1 MKYNDKKKYQIAM
14 RRLYSTN
21 TPSKQIVELIGTDKQ
36 GFIDH
41 INKYLLEGMNK
52 ENFGKVWSLDHI
64 VPVDLFD
71 FDNLND
77 LKLCYNFINIMPMF
91 INDNRI
97 KGASVHFSL
106 DKLKLLRIAFSK
118 NESDVDSLYTKVCDE
133 LIEKCEKEIN
143 CTYQKYLL
151 PL

>member
-14 RRLYSTN
+14 RRLYATN
-21 TPSKQIVELIGTDKQ
+21 TPSKQIIELLGIDKI
-36 GFIDH
+36 GFIQH
-41 INKYLLEGMNK
+41 IDKYLLEGMTK

-91 INDNRI
+91 INDNRL

-106 DKLKLLRIAFSK
+106 EKLKLLRIAFSEK
-118 NESDVDSLYTKVCDE
+118 ESGVNTSYTKVCEDLIDKCNDE
-133 LIEKCEKEIN
+133 IIR
-143 CTYQKYLL
+143 TYQKYLL

>member
-14 RRLYSTN
+14 RRLYATN
-21 TPSKQIVELIGTDKQ
+21 IPSKQILELIGTDKQ

-41 INKYLLEGMNK
+41 INKYLLDGMTL

-91 INDNRI
+91 VNDNRL

-106 DKLKLLRIAFSK
+106 EKLKSLRIAFS
-118 NESDVDSLYTKVCDE
+118 NFEGDVNSSYTNVCN
-133 LIEKCEKEIN
+133 LIEKCESQISSV
-143 CTYQKYLL
+143 YQKYLL
-151 PL
+151 L

>member
-14 RRLYSTN
+14 RRLYATN
-21 TPSKQIVELIGTDKQ
+21 SPSKEIVNLIGIDKN
-36 GFIDH
+36 GFINH
-41 INKYLLEGMNK
+41 INKHLLDDMTID
-52 ENFGKVWSLDHI
+52 NFGKVWSLDHI

-71 FDNLND
+71 FNNLND

-91 INDNRI
+91 GNDNRL

-106 DKLKLLRIAFSK
+106 EKLKVLRIAFSK
-118 NESDVDSLYTKVCDE
+118 NKSDVDTSYTNVCNE
-133 LIEKCEKEIN
+133 LINKCNDEITR
-143 CTYQKYLL
+143 TYQKYLL